1 VVDDGYKDDAVAKL
15 GAHKP
20 AGPLRGGK
28 SSNFEGGTRVP
39 FIVRFP
45 GRVKRGVSDALVS
58 QIDLLASFADFTG
71 QKLAAGDAPDS
82 QNVLPALLGRS
93 RVGREHLVEQ
103 ANALALRLA
112 AWKYIEPGRAP
123 KLQVNT
129 NTETGA
135 DAAPQ
140 LYNLAVD
147 LGETKNVAA
156 EQPDKVKQ
164 MAALLQ
170 QIRQKGGQAGR

>member
-1 VVDDGYKDDAVAKL
+1 M
-15 GAHKP
+15 
-20 AGPLRGGK
+20 
-28 SSNFEGGTRVP
+28 
-39 FIVRFP
+39 
-45 GRVKRGVSDALVS
+45 
-58 QIDLLASFADFTG
+58 
-71 QKLAAGDAPDS
+71 
-82 QNVLPALLGRS
+82 PALLGQTKN
-93 RVGREHLVEQ
+93 GREHLVEQ
-103 ANALALRLA
+103 ANALSLRQG

-135 DAAPQ
+135 DPAPQ

-156 EQPDKVKQ
+156 EQPNRVKQ

-170 QIRQKGGQAGR
+170 QIRQNGRSKK